1 MPGKLRLSHERI
13 IDAAALVADKG
24 GLGAVS
30 MRSVGSELGVEAMSL
45 YHYVAS
51 KEALLDALSEWV
63 FSKITIPAAGIPWR
77 QALWERAHSAREV
90 LGAHSWGLGMMESR
104 PMPGVSQLRHY
115 DAMMGHLAAAGF
127 SARLATTAFAS
138 VDAFVFGFVLTEST
152 LPLDGSL
159 GAEQKLAESVAPDE
173 SEFPHLATMLAEL
186 FSSGTYSFGDEF
198 SAGLTILL
206 EGIEHRLAGEGR

>member
-1 MPGKLRLSHERI
+1 MSHERI
-13 IDAAALVADKG
+13 IDAAARVADQG

-51 KEALLDALSEWV
+51 KEALLDAMSEWV
-63 FSKITIPAAGIPWR
+63 FSKISIPAPGIPWR
-77 QALWERAHSAREV
+77 EALWARAHSARDV
-90 LGAHSWGLGMMESR
+90 LGDHPWGLGMMESR
-104 PMPGVSQLRHY
+104 PTPGLSQLRHY

-127 SARLATTAFAS
+127 SARLATTAFAT

-152 LPLDGSL
+152 LPLDGTP
-159 GAEQKLAESVAPDE
+159 GAEQKLAESVGPNE
-173 SEFPHLATMLAEL
+173 REFPHLSAMLSEL
-186 FSSGTYSFGDEF
+186 FSSGSYSFGDEF

-206 EGIEHRLAGEGR
+206 EGIEQRLAGEGA

>member
-13 IDAAALVADKG
+13 IDAAARVADQG

-63 FSKITIPAAGIPWR
+63 FSKISIPAPGSPWR
-77 QALWERAHSAREV
+77 EALWARAHSAREV
-90 LGAHSWGLGMMESR
+90 LSAHPWGLGMMESR
-104 PMPGVSQLRHY
+104 PTPGLSQLRHY
-115 DAMMGHLAAAGF
+115 DAMMGRLAAAGF
-127 SARLATTAFAS
+127 SARLATTAFAT

-152 LPLDGSL
+152 LPLDGTP
-159 GAEQKLAESVAPDE
+159 GAEQKLAESVGPNE
-173 SEFPHLATMLAEL
+173 SEFPHLSAMLSEL
-186 FSSGTYSFGDEF
+186 FSSGSYSFGDEF

-206 EGIEHRLAGEGR
+206 EGIEQRLAGEGA

>member
-13 IDAAALVADKG
+13 IDAAARVADKG

-63 FSKITIPAAGIPWR
+63 FSKITIPVSGAPWR
-77 QALWERAHSAREV
+77 EALWHRAHSAREV
-90 LGAHSWGLGMMESR
+90 LGAHPWGLGMMESR
-104 PMPGVSQLRHY
+104 PSPGLSQLRHY

-127 SARLATTAFAS
+127 SARLATIAFAS

-152 LPLDGSL
+152 LPLDGTP
-159 GAEQKLAESVAPDE
+159 GAEQKLAESVGPNE
-173 SEFPHLATMLAEL
+173 SEFPHLSAMLTEL
-186 FSSGTYSFGDEF
+186 FSSGSYSFGDEF

-206 EGIEHRLAGEGR
+206 EGIEQCLAGEGN